1 MCLHM
6 IYCVSQI
13 PQKKTQS
20 TTLMQAMSQDTS
32 TCRQIPV
39 QKKTSRCTKLS
50 GPQTQPT
57 DKSRSN
63 RIQIVATPNPQ
74 EDPEEVIR
82 RRRMQWRIKKQEQ
95 RARKAVH
102 ERRLCQMLVPPQG
115 QDLQV
120 IIFAVPLRNLES
132 VRFFI
137 FIFDSKDMYYV

>member
-6 IYCVSQI
+6 NYCVSQI

-39 QKKTSRCTKLS
+39 QKKTNRCIKHS

-95 RARKAVH
+95 RARKAAH
-102 ERRLCQMLVPPQG
+102 ERRLCQMMVPPQG

-120 IIFAVPLRNLES
+120 IIF
-132 VRFFI
+132 
-137 FIFDSKDMYYV
+137 